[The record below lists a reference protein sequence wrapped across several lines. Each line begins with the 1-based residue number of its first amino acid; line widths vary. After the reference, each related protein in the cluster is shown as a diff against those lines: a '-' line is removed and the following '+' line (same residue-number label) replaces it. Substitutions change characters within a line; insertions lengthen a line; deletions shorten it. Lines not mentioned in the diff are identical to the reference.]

1 MSFSSQ
7 VKAELCQTRLDR
19 KCCAVAEAYGALLYC
34 NTFSPAEIRFIT
46 SSEDF
51 AARLPRLM
59 RRAFGVSFDVL
70 PPEGARGKRSFII
83 TDREKIASVFDAF
96 GIDAEAALTLH
107 INLGVLE
114 NECCRA
120 SFIRGAFLAGGSV
133 TDPDK
138 RYHLELCTSHISVS
152 REAYSILLDKNLS
165 PKETKRAGNSV
176 LYFKKSEAIADFLT
190 TIGASGAAM
199 ELMNAKVEKDM
210 RNSINRKVNCDSAN
224 ADKTVA
230 AAQEQ
235 LEAIRRIKREIGF
248 DELPDVLREAAL
260 LRIANPEASLAD
272 LAQLSMPPVSKS
284 CLSHR
289 LKKLVDLDPAAFG
302 ISAGDR

>member
-1 MSFSSQ
+1 MSFSSK
-7 VKAELCQTRLDR
+7 VKAELCETRLDR

-34 NTFSPAEIRFIT
+34 NSFSPAEIRFIT
-46 SSEDF
+46 SSDAF

-59 RRAFGVSFDVL
+59 RRAFGLGFDAA
-70 PPEGARGKRSFII
+70 PPEGASGKRSFVM

-96 GIDAEAALTLH
+96 GIDADAALSLH

-138 RYHLELCTSHISVS
+138 RYHLELCTSHMSVS
-152 REAYSILLDKNLS
+152 REAYSILLDMGFS
-165 PKETKRAGNSV
+165 PKETRRSGSSI
-176 LYFKKSEAIADFLT
+176 LYFKRSEAMEDFLT
-190 TIGASGAAM
+190 TIGAPCSAM
-199 ELMNAKVEKDM
+199 DIMSAKVEKDM

-235 LEAIRRIKREIGF
+235 LETIRRIDREFGI
-248 DELPDVLREAAL
+248 ENLPDVLQEAAL
-260 LRIANPEASLAD
+260 LRITNPEASLSD
-272 LAQLSMPPVSKS
+272 LARLAMPPVSKS
-284 CLSHR
+284 CLNHR
-289 LKKLVDLDPAAFG
+289 LKKLLSLDLTKLSQLP
-302 ISAGDR
+302 